1 MKKMTL
7 AAAVLALS
15 AVGLAGCG
23 ADAPAPG
30 SASSAA
36 AEQAQSLT
44 ITGAWAKAADAGGMT
59 GVFGTLKNGGAEDLT
74 VVAASSPAAA
84 SVELH
89 ETAAGADGA
98 MTMQEIDGGFII
110 PAGGEYLLEPGA
122 SHLML
127 MGLEDGLLAG
137 DTLPITLE
145 LADGS
150 TTGIEVIAKDF
161 AGANENYGDDA
172 ADADHTHGAEDTDGA
187 EHTHGT
193 EHTDGTEHAH
203 GTEDTHGTV
212 DH

>member
-1 MKKMTL
+1 MKKIPL

-23 ADAPAPG
+23 ADAPASG
-30 SASSAA
+30 TASSAA
-36 AEQAQSLT
+36 AEQAHSLT

-59 GVFGTLKNGGAEDLT
+59 GVFGTLKNSGADDLT
-74 VVAASSPAAA
+74 VVAANSPAAA

-110 PAGGEYLLEPGA
+110 PAGGEYLLGPGA

-161 AGANENYGDDA
+161 AGANENYGGGAD
-172 ADADHTHGAEDTDGA
+172 ADADH
-187 EHTHGT
+187 EHSHGT
-193 EHTDGTEHAH
+193 DDTH